1 MREAKDSLKGN
12 AFIVACKSEKAGL
25 ETLEWSA
32 KKAKKIE
39 MDLEYVDAL
48 YYLCSSDRP
57 DERVI
62 KFVVDEITASQRKER
77 EEEEHFAG
85 GMRRVRTVQREE
97 KLKIMFQPN
106 SIWNLS
112 PR

>member
-62 KFVVDEITASQRKER
+62 KFVVDEIREKKER
-77 EEEEHFAG
+77 KRRTLRG
-85 GMRRVRTVQREE
+85 GVRSVRTVQREE
-97 KLKIMFQPN
+97 RLKILFPQPN
-106 SIWNLS
+106 SILNL
-112 PR
+112 